1 MSTTE
6 TLPVL
11 NHGMTV
17 EEITSLTKQHNY
29 GTWRYQKAWNPQL
42 MVDAKDCHFIDG
54 NGKKYLDF
62 SSQLMCVNLGHKNPA
77 VIEAIKQQAEELPY
91 AMPGYAT
98 ATRAEL
104 SKLLLEVLP
113 EGLSKFFF
121 TTSGTEANEAAFK
134 IARMYTGKSKIIARY
149 RSYHGSTTGSIA
161 ATGDP
166 RRWAME
172 PGGKGPGIVF
182 GPEVNCYRCP
192 IKHTYPTCGIACAD
206 YLEHMIRN
214 ESDVAAIVFE
224 PIVGTNGILVP
235 PDEYFPKLRKICDE
249 YGVLMIADEVMTGWG
264 RTGKWFAMDNWG
276 VKPDILVTA
285 KGITSAYVPLGLC
298 ATTQKIADFF
308 VDHFFSH
315 GHTYE
320 AHPMTLAPAVA
331 TIHEMQRLNLV
342 DRAAELAPYVES
354 KLKALKEKHP
364 SIGDIRGKGL
374 FWAVDLVKNRET
386 KEPFNTYAQKIDGKT
401 SLLVDQIAAKMFAD
415 GVSIQA
421 WVSHFVIAPPLI
433 VTKEELDFGIDTL
446 DKYLSIA
453 DEQCTTI
460 SAQDLTSITSDS

>member
-1 MSTTE
+1 MSPTE
-6 TLPVL
+6 TLPPTT
-11 NHGMTV
+11 HGLTS
-17 EEITSLTKQHNY
+17 EEVVDLTRRLNY
-29 GTWRYQKAWNPQL
+29 GTWRFQKSWNPVH
-42 MVDAKDCHFIDG
+42 MADAEGCYMIDG
-54 NGKKYLDF
+54 NGKRYLDF

-77 VIEAIKQQAEELPY
+77 VIESIAEQARELPY

-104 SKLLLEVLP
+104 SKLLLDVLP
-113 EGLSKFFF
+113 EGLNKFFF

-134 IARMYTGKSKIIARY
+134 IARMYTGKSKIVARY

-172 PGGKGPGIVF
+172 PGGKGPGVIF

-192 IKHTYPTCGIACAD
+192 IKHSYPQCGIACAD

-214 ESDVAAIVFE
+214 ESDVAAVLLE
-224 PIVGTNGILVP
+224 PIVGTNGVLVP

-249 YGVLMIADEVMTGWG
+249 TGVLMIADEVMTGWG
-264 RTGKWFAMDNWG
+264 RTGKWFAVDHWG

-298 ATTQKIADFF
+298 ATTQKIGDFF
-308 VDHFFSH
+308 LDHYFAH

-331 TIHEMQRLNLV
+331 TIHEMQRLNLI
-342 DRAAELAPYVES
+342 DRAAELAPYVEA
-354 KLKALKEKHP
+354 KLQALKAKHC
-364 SIGDIRGKGL
+364 SVGEVRGKGL

-386 KEPFNTYAQKIDGKT
+386 KEPFNTYADKVSGAL
-401 SLLVDQIAAKMFAD
+401 LLVDQIAGKMFAD
-415 GVSIQA
+415 GVTIQA

-433 VTKEELDFGIDTL
+433 VTKEEIDRGIDTL
-446 DKYLSIA
+446 DRHLSLA
-453 DEQCTTI
+453 DEKCV
-460 SAQDLTSITSDS
+460 